1 MTTFGEALTRVPV
14 TRINE
19 RARQIHFWRT
29 VLTLIA
35 GLLFGLGW
43 TVAKGF
49 GGLWLVLTW
58 TATAVAVGWQDARR
72 PTSTPTR

>member
-1 MTTFGEALTRVPV
+1 MTTFGEALARVPV

-19 RARQIHFWRT
+19 RAREIHFWRT

-43 TVAKGF
+43 VVAKGF
-49 GGLWLVLTW
+49 GGVWLVLTW
-58 TATAVAVGWQDARR
+58 TATAVAMGWQDARR
-72 PTSTPTR
+72 PATPSTR